1 MKSETF
7 LEFRR
12 FCVLCNAAFDRP
24 DPKSPPKA
32 VDAAAKLELQ
42 RAGGKEKCKRRQIE
56 FHKMRERMTKSKQN
70 STEIQR
76 WVSTVGNAMGFHSIP
91 RSPLLAAASDQGL
104 RATLLL
110 LALTFLVGQQ
120 LVDASKIAYKKP
132 LYGKLSHFKDRRVKQ
147 RTTSGPTLGTTQ
159 EADWPAPVEF
169 IINSSTAKALPQ
181 EEQLESSTGSSSST
195 SVHPASTSTSTST
208 ATAIIGSST
217 PRPEQEELEHEEH
230 QEPELGSS
238 STTSTPGSL
247 DNTLPS
253 PPTPAGADPQQP
265 VPCTC
270 GVFLTSQIKNG
281 LPETPLIHNEMDRMY
296 PCNAIGRKQCQ
307 TKCLE
312 TVSRNRRAQSIVQC

>member
-1 MKSETF
+1 M
-7 LEFRR
+7 
-12 FCVLCNAAFDRP
+12 V
-24 DPKSPPKA
+24 
-32 VDAAAKLELQ
+32 
-42 RAGGKEKCKRRQIE
+42 
-56 FHKMRERMTKSKQN
+56 
-70 STEIQR
+70 
-76 WVSTVGNAMGFHSIP
+76 
-91 RSPLLAAASDQGL
+91 SDQGL

-147 RTTSGPTLGTTQ
+147 RTTSSPTLGTTQ

-181 EEQLESSTGSSSST
+181 EEQLESSTGSSSTTTT
-195 SVHPASTSTSTST
+195 SVQPFATST
-208 ATAIIGSST
+208 ATSIIGSST
-217 PRPEQEELEHEEH
+217 PHPEQEELEHDELQ
-230 QEPELGSS
+230 QESELGSS

-312 TVSRNRRAQSIVQC
+312 TIVQHLPNSANIVCSALGHNCHKERAYLFIKNCQNVWVNTNLQAGREYCCKEGQPYRCPLLG

>member
-1 MKSETF
+1 M
-7 LEFRR
+7 
-12 FCVLCNAAFDRP
+12 V
-24 DPKSPPKA
+24 
-32 VDAAAKLELQ
+32 
-42 RAGGKEKCKRRQIE
+42 
-56 FHKMRERMTKSKQN
+56 
-70 STEIQR
+70 
-76 WVSTVGNAMGFHSIP
+76 
-91 RSPLLAAASDQGL
+91 SDQGL
-104 RATLLL
+104 RRTLLL

-120 LVDASKIAYKKP
+120 LVGASKIAYKKP
-132 LYGKLSHFKDRRVKQ
+132 LYGKMSHFKDRRVKQ
-147 RTTSGPTLGTTQ
+147 RTTSSPTTQGTTQ

-181 EEQLESSTGSSSST
+181 EEQLESSTGSSST
-195 SVHPASTSTSTST
+195 IAHPSSTST
-208 ATAIIGSST
+208 AASIIGSST
-217 PRPEQEELEHEEH
+217 PHPEQEELEQEDLQ
-230 QEPELGSS
+230 QEPELGS
-238 STTSTPGSL
+238 STPGSL

-312 TVSRNRRAQSIVQC
+312 TIVQHLPNSANIVCSALGHNCHKERAYLFIKNCQNIWVNTNLQAGREYCCKEGQPYRCPLLG